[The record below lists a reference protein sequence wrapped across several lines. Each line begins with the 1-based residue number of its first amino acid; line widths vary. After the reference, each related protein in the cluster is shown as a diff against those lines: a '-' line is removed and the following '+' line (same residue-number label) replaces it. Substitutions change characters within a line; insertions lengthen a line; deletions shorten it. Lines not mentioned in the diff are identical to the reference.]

1 MSEAGQRLLTRIV
14 LDRPRG
20 PQVLYD
26 SWAAGK
32 VSDADLPGLIPDTW
46 LYFDW
51 PEQVIG
57 ADKWIAMFRAAGFVS
72 IPYGQP
78 RPARY
83 YSSGSLHGLIAN
95 RPLALLY
102 HMQQDFCHD
111 LHAALNRENAWMITN
126 RDCSTET

>member
-1 MSEAGQRLLTRIV
+1 MSTCGPVHQMSEAGQRLLTRIV

-26 SWAAGK
+26 SWATGE
-32 VSDADLPGLIPDTW
+32 VSGADLPGLIPDTW

-51 PEQVIG
+51 PKQVIG

-78 RPARY
+78 RPSR
-83 YSSGSLHGLIAN
+83 H
-95 RPLALLY
+95 
-102 HMQQDFCHD
+102 
-111 LHAALNRENAWMITN
+111 
-126 RDCSTET
+126 